1 MIWKYKQLQQ
11 LEKMERAALITALFV
26 ILGLLIVVISPY
38 VVYQKVYA
46 ESIYPGVAIDGVEV
60 GKMTKEQAQQTLE
73 VLINNIDQQGI
84 QFSTSEKTVSIKPTS
99 FAVDDPDLTYEVIRF
114 NVVAMV
120 DDAYS
125 IGRSDSFFKNIQ
137 QQIKALA
144 QGVTIPLKMHIEKSL
159 LNQAL
164 ALNFPQTQDK
174 GMDARVVFVNNQP
187 SIIPEQ
193 EGKVFDFEHAIGI
206 LERNFSLIQRE
217 PIPIRTVTFQPAIT
231 KQEIE
236 EHLETLTEF
245 LRTAQPLTL
254 TFEGQS
260 WEFPV
265 LLYREY
271 LEFKEEDGE
280 IVLRVDPLQAQE
292 LLKDP
297 IKELTIDPQNAEI
310 TFNDEKTEVVSF
322 SPQKPG
328 RKVNVDATIVAVN
341 TNLFNEESPKFS
353 VAIDVITAEPEVTLG
368 DLNELGIKEIIGVGT
383 SEYSGSPV
391 NRRHNVEVGRK
402 AFNGVLLAP
411 GEEFSALG
419 SIGEVNAAS
428 GYLPE
433 LVIKGN
439 ETIPEYGG
447 GLCQVSTTMFRA
459 ALDAGLEITQRR
471 NHSYTVRYYEPIG
484 TDATIYDPAP
494 DFRFR
499 NDTGHHILI
508 HTINDQKNSK
518 LIYEI
523 WGTRDGRLVEMTKPV
538 TYDWVA
544 PPPTKIIETTDL
556 PVGVKK
562 CTESAHAGVK
572 AYFDRIITLPDGT
585 KEEERFHSTYR
596 PWQAV
601 CLVGVEELTT
611 DTPVIPEEGGEE
623 SNPDAVIEE

>member
-26 ILGLLIVVISPY
+26 ILGLLVIVASPY
-38 VVYQKVYA
+38 VVYQKLYA
-46 ESIYPGVAIDGVEV
+46 NTIYPGVAIDGVEV

-84 QFSTSEKTVSIKPTS
+84 QFTTSEKTVSIKPTS
-99 FAVDDPDLTYEVIRF
+99 FAVDDPDLTYELIRF
-114 NVVAMV
+114 NMV
-120 DDAYS
+120 EMVETAYGV
-125 IGRSDSFFKNIQ
+125 GRSDSMFKNIQ
-137 QQIKALA
+137 NQMKALL
-144 QGVTIPLKMHIEKSL
+144 QGMIIPLNMHIEKTL
-159 LNQAL
+159 LTQAL
-164 ALNFPQTQDK
+164 ELNFPQTQDK
-174 GMDARVVFVNNQP
+174 GTDARVVFINNQP

-193 EGKVFDFEHAIGI
+193 EGRVFDFEHAIAT
-206 LERNFSLIQRE
+206 LERSFSLIQRE

-231 KQEIE
+231 KQDIE
-236 EHLETLTEF
+236 THLDALTQF
-245 LRTAQPLTL
+245 LETAQPLIL
-254 TFEGQS
+254 TFESFS

-265 LLYREY
+265 TMYREY
-271 LEFKEEDGE
+271 LEFKEEDGNV
-280 IVLRVDPLQAQE
+280 VLQVDPLQAQE

-297 IKELTIDPQNAEI
+297 IKELTIDPQNANI
-310 TFNDEKTEVVSF
+310 TFNVAKTTVLTF

-328 RKVNVDATIVAVN
+328 RKVNVDATMRLLNSA
-341 TNLFNEESPKFS
+341 LFQQEIPQFK
-353 VAIDVITAEPEVTLG
+353 VTVDVVTAEPEVTLG
-368 DLNELGIKEIIGVGT
+368 DLNELGIKEIIGIGT
-383 SEYSGSPV
+383 SEYSGSPT

-411 GEEFSALG
+411 GEEFSALK
-419 SIGEVNAAS
+419 SIGDVSAAT

-459 ALDAGLEITQRR
+459 VLDAGLKITQRR
-471 NHSYTVRYYEPIG
+471 SHSYTVRYYEPIG

-499 NDTGHHILI
+499 NDTERHILI

-544 PPPTKIIETTDL
+544 APPTKIIETTDL

-572 AYFDRIITLPDGT
+572 AYFDRIITLSDGT
-585 KEEERFHSTYR
+585 VQEERFHSTYR

-601 CLVGVEELTT
+601 CLVGVEEVTV
-611 DTPVIPEEGGEE
+611 DAPVIPEEEA
-623 SNPDAVIEE
+623 NPDAVIEEPS